1 VTLHVQINSW
11 SASQTNK
18 LYCRMTKN
26 RCQGLEEFRA
36 KSAPNNLLHNNK
48 IQRQLCFT
56 SKMYG
61 DI

>member
-1 VTLHVQINSW
+1 
-11 SASQTNK
+11 
-18 LYCRMTKN
+18 MTKN

-36 KSAPNNLLHNNK
+36 KSVANNLLHNNK